1 MTKTHSET
9 ILTKFEEV
17 PGRVDMAVDNYLE
30 ELGSSQDPI
39 FYQGEETTP
48 TDLRYRVPGEDP
60 GKVRISYWG
69 GSREGRQRLIRGG
82 TVLGMIADRIELSR
96 RPFPRYV
103 PRKERAPILKALKD
117 ADLSYP
123 HRLRLAAQEI
133 RRLQGELARA
143 RKK

>member
-1 MTKTHSET
+1 MKTHAET

-17 PGRVDMAVDNYLE
+17 PGRVDQAVDDYLE

-39 FYQGEETTP
+39 FWKGEETTP

-60 GKVRISYWG
+60 AQVRITYWG
-69 GSREGRQRLIRGG
+69 GSLEGRQRLIRGG
-82 TVLGMIADRIELSR
+82 TVLGMIADRIHLSR
-96 RPFPRYV
+96 RPFPSYV
-103 PRKERAPILKALKD
+103 PRKEKASILKALRD

-123 HRLRLAAQEI
+123 FRLKLAAQEI